1 MGAGLGK
8 INKLLEHTESLRRS
22 FRDFNFSP
30 DNVKKDE
37 RRYSLKEAQE
47 LVGRSYQT
55 IRDAEADG
63 RLPSPELGQNGRRI
77 GFTLSEINKMRDI
90 FGTRLHRSKTDS
102 PVVLAIQNFKGGV
115 SKSTVACH
123 LAQYLAKQGYRVLII
138 DCDSQASTTTT
149 FGFIPDD
156 DIDENETLLPFLRE
170 EAETLAPYIRK
181 TYWDSLDLIPANLM
195 LYQAEY
201 ELASKPSAST
211 FTLLR
216 EGIETIQDNYDVIVI
231 DPAPAL
237 GMISLN
243 VIYAA
248 NALLIPM
255 PPAMYD
261 FSSTISFLT
270 MLKHSME
277 SLERHLGAI
286 EYKFVKILISRY
298 DENKSA
304 QQALVDLAND
314 QFEGSVLTAKL
325 RDSAEIAS
333 AGNRQRTVYELN
345 NPIASPKVHNRC
357 LAILDSVNKEIE
369 LLIRKSWPSHAK
381 ALREA
386 GLD

>member
-1 MGAGLGK
+1 MGAGLDK

-22 FRDFNFSP
+22 FRNFNFSP
-30 DNVKKDE
+30 DNIKRDE

-47 LVGRSYQT
+47 LVGRSYQA
-55 IRDAEADG
+55 IRDAEKDG
-63 RLPSPELGQNGRRI
+63 RLSPPETGPNGRRL
-77 GFTLSEINKMRDI
+77 GFSLNEINKMRDI
-90 FGTRLHRSKTDS
+90 FGTRPRRSENDD
-102 PVVLAIQNFKGGV
+102 PIILAIQNFKGGV

-149 FGFIPDD
+149 FGYIPDD
-156 DIDENETLLPFLRE
+156 DINENETLLPFLRE
-170 EAETLAPYIRK
+170 EAETLAPFVRK

-201 ELASKPSAST
+201 ELASRPSAST
-211 FTLLR
+211 FSLLR
-216 EGIETIQDNYDVIVI
+216 EGIETIQDNYDVIVL

-237 GMISLN
+237 GMVSLN

-270 MLKHSME
+270 MLKNSME
-277 SLERHLGAI
+277 SLEKHLGSI

-314 QFEGSVLTAKL
+314 QFEGSVLTAKM
-325 RDSAEIAS
+325 RDSAEISS

-345 NPIASPKVHNRC
+345 GPITSSKVHNRC
-357 LAILDSVNKEIE
+357 INILDSVNREVE

>member
-1 MGAGLGK
+1 MSTGLAQ
-8 INKLLEHTESLRRS
+8 INKLLEHTEGLRRS
-22 FRDFNFSP
+22 FRNFNFSP
-30 DNVKKDE
+30 DNIKNDE
-37 RRYSLKEAQE
+37 RRYTLKETE
-47 LVGRSYQT
+47 KLVGRSYQA
-55 IRDAEADG
+55 IRDAEKDG
-63 RLPSPELGQNGRRI
+63 RLPIPLIGPNGRRQK
-77 GFTLSEINKMRDI
+77 FSLAQINNMRDV
-90 FGTRLHRSKTDS
+90 FGTRLRRGENDE
-102 PVVLAIQNFKGGV
+102 PVIMAIQNFKGGV

-123 LAQYLAKQGYRVLII
+123 LAQYLAKQGYRVLLI
-138 DCDSQASTTTT
+138 DCDSQASSTTT
-149 FGFIPDD
+149 FGYIPDD
-156 DIDENETLLPFLRE
+156 DINENETLLPFLRE

-181 TYWDSLDLIPANLM
+181 TYWDSLDIIPANLM

-201 ELASKPSAST
+201 ELASQPSAQT

-216 EGIETIQDNYDVIVI
+216 EGIETIQDKYDVII
-231 DPAPAL
+231 LDPAPAL

-270 MLKHSME
+270 MLKNSME
-277 SLERHLGAI
+277 SLEKHLGPI

-298 DENKSA
+298 DESKSA
-304 QQALVDLAND
+304 QGALVDLAYD
-314 QFEGSVLTAKL
+314 QFEGSVLSAKL

-345 NPIASPKVHNRC
+345 GAITSPKVYKRC
-357 LAILDSVNKEIE
+357 LNILDSVNKEVE
-369 LLIRKSWPSHAK
+369 LLIRRSWSTHAQ
-381 ALREA
+381 ALRKA

>member
-1 MGAGLGK
+1 MGTGLDK
-8 INKLLEHTESLRRS
+8 INKLLEHTERLRRS
-22 FRDFNFSP
+22 FRNFNFSP
-30 DNVKKDE
+30 DNVKRDE

-47 LVGRSYQT
+47 LVGRSYQA
-55 IRDAEADG
+55 IRDAENDG
-63 RLPSPELGQNGRRI
+63 RLCPPEIGANGRRV
-77 GFTLSEINKMRDI
+77 GFTLSQINKMRDI
-90 FGTRLHRSKTDS
+90 FGTRLHRGKNDD
-102 PVVLAIQNFKGGV
+102 PVILAIQNFKGGV

-123 LAQYLAKQGYRVLII
+123 LAEYLAKQGYSVLLI
-138 DCDSQASTTTT
+138 DCDSQASSTTT
-149 FGFIPDD
+149 FGYIPDD
-156 DIDENETLLPFLRE
+156 DIDENETLLPFFRE

-181 TYWDSLDLIPANLM
+181 TYWDSLDIIPSNLM

-201 ELASKPSAST
+201 ELASNASAGS
-211 FTLLR
+211 FTLLK
-216 EGIETIQDNYDVIVI
+216 EGIETIQDNYDVII
-231 DPAPAL
+231 MDPAPAL

-248 NALLIPM
+248 NALIIPM

-270 MLKHSME
+270 MLKSSME
-277 SLERHLGAI
+277 SLELHLGPI

-298 DENKSA
+298 DESKSA

-314 QFEGSVLTAKL
+314 QFEGSVLAAKL

-345 NPIASPKVHNRC
+345 GPITSPKVHNRC
-357 LAILDSVNKEIE
+357 LTILDSVNKEVE
-369 LLIRKSWPSHAK
+369 LLIRRSWASHSKS
-381 ALREA
+381 LRDA

>member
-1 MGAGLGK
+1 MGAGLDK
-8 INKLLEHTESLRRS
+8 INKLLKHTESLRRS
-22 FRDFNFSP
+22 FRNYNFSP
-30 DNVKKDE
+30 DNIKRDE

-47 LVGRSYQT
+47 LVGRSYQA
-55 IRDAEADG
+55 IRDAEKDG
-63 RLPSPELGQNGRRI
+63 RLTPPENGVNGRRQ
-77 GFTLSEINKMRDI
+77 GFTLAQINKMRDV
-90 FGTRLHRSKTDS
+90 FGTRPHRAKNDS
-102 PVVLAIQNFKGGV
+102 PVILAIQNFKGGV

-123 LAQYLAKQGYRVLII
+123 LAEYLAKQGYKVLII

-149 FGFIPDD
+149 FGYIPDD
-156 DIDENETLLPFLRE
+156 DINEDETLLPFLRE

-181 TYWDSLDLIPANLM
+181 TYWDSLDIIPANLM

-201 ELASKPSAST
+201 ELASRPSASS

-216 EGIETIQDNYDVIVI
+216 EGIETIQDNYDVII
-231 DPAPAL
+231 LDPAPAL

-270 MLKHSME
+270 MLKNSME
-277 SLERHLGAI
+277 SLEKHLGSI

-314 QFEGSVLTAKL
+314 QFQGSVLTAKL

-333 AGNRQRTVYELN
+333 AGNRQRTVYELQ
-345 NPIASPKVHNRC
+345 NPITSPTVHKRC
-357 LAILDSVNKEIE
+357 LNILDSVNKEVE
-369 LLIRKSWPSHAK
+369 LLIRRSWPSHAK
-381 ALREA
+381 ALRES

>member
-1 MGAGLGK
+1 MSAGLEK

-22 FRDFNFSP
+22 FRNFNFSP
-30 DNVKKDE
+30 DNIKRDE

-47 LVGRSYQT
+47 LVGRSYQA
-55 IRDAEADG
+55 IRDAEKDG
-63 RLPSPELGQNGRRI
+63 RLIAPEIGLNGRRL
-77 GFTLSEINKMRDI
+77 GFTLSEINKMRDT
-90 FGTRLHRSKTDS
+90 FGTRPRRSENDD
-102 PVVLAIQNFKGGV
+102 PVILAIQNFKGGV

-123 LAQYLAKQGYRVLII
+123 LAEYLAKQGYRVLII

-149 FGFIPDD
+149 FGYIPDE
-156 DIDENETLLPFLRE
+156 DIDESETLLPFLRE
-170 EAETLAPYIRK
+170 EAETLAPYVRK

-201 ELASKPSAST
+201 ELASHPSAGT

-216 EGIETIQDNYDVIVI
+216 EGIETIQNNYDVII
-231 DPAPAL
+231 LDPAPAL
-237 GMISLN
+237 GMVSLN

-270 MLKHSME
+270 MLKNSME
-277 SLERHLGAI
+277 SLEKHLGPI

-314 QFEGSVLTAKL
+314 QFEGSVLAAKL

-345 NPIASPKVHNRC
+345 GPITSSKVHNRC
-357 LAILDSVNKEIE
+357 LNILDSVNKEVE
-369 LLIRKSWPSHAK
+369 LLIRRSWPSHAK
-381 ALREA
+381 SLRDT

>member
-1 MGAGLGK
+1 MGTGLEK

-22 FRDFNFSP
+22 FRNFNFSP
-30 DNVKKDE
+30 DNIKRDE

-47 LVGRSYQT
+47 LVGRSYQA
-55 IRDAEADG
+55 IRDAEKDG
-63 RLPSPELGQNGRRI
+63 RLTPPENGPNGRRL
-77 GFTLSEINKMRDI
+77 GFTLSQINNMRDV
-90 FGTRLHRSKTDS
+90 FGTRLHRDKKDD
-102 PVVLAIQNFKGGV
+102 PVILAIHNFKGGV

-123 LAQYLAKQGYRVLII
+123 LAEYLAKQGYRVLIV

-149 FGFIPDD
+149 FGYIPDE
-156 DIDENETLLPFLRE
+156 DINENETLLPFLRE

-181 TYWDSLDLIPANLM
+181 TYWDSLDIIPANLM

-201 ELASKPSAST
+201 ELASNSSAST

-216 EGIETIQDNYDVIVI
+216 EGIETIQDNYDVII
-231 DPAPAL
+231 LDPAPAL

-277 SLERHLGAI
+277 SLEKHLGPI

-314 QFEGSVLTAKL
+314 QFEGSVLAAKF

-345 NPIASPKVHNRC
+345 SPITSAKVHNRC
-357 LAILDSVNKEIE
+357 LNILDTVNKEVE
-369 LLIRKSWPSHAK
+369 LLIRRSWASHAK
-381 ALREA
+381 ALRES